1 MSVSVGVPSVSV
13 LEPLAVCPTFVGEPM
28 RVVEGVG
35 CTRERGDAD
44 FVTLFVRLHDGVFE
58 DCVLE
63 RELVPPVKLFVWGME
78 SDSRLILRNG
88 VSVRLRVGVLEL
100 LVPVP
105 ESVRVLFFSA
115 LSPVAL
121 SVGTS
126 DRIAL
131 SVSVNDGVTLLYVSD
146 GSTDCGLSLNVRDLL
161 LVSFLSFSSVRLLSV
176 NDGVTLLYDA
186 EKSTDSALPLNVR
199 VSLLVSSLFSPS
211 RVGLLCCVIDGVTLS
226 TVSDGSTERV
236 FVRDALLYI
245 SDGDTLS

>member
-58 DCVLE
+58 DRVLE

-105 ESVRVLFFSA
+105 ESVRVLFFST

-121 SVGTS
+121 SGH
-126 DRIAL
+126 A
-131 SVSVNDGVTLLYVSD
+131 
-146 GSTDCGLSLNVRDLL
+146 
-161 LVSFLSFSSVRLLSV
+161 
-176 NDGVTLLYDA
+176 
-186 EKSTDSALPLNVR
+186 
-199 VSLLVSSLFSPS
+199 
-211 RVGLLCCVIDGVTLS
+211 
-226 TVSDGSTERV
+226 
-236 FVRDALLYI
+236 
-245 SDGDTLS
+245 